1 MATNISDIDKDEIT
15 ELNIE
20 CMECEMVY
28 SVFVNPEGFLEQARY
43 CPFCGEYNVE
53 YDRGDVD

>member
-1 MATNISDIDKDEIT
+1 MATPADIDKDEII
-15 ELNIE
+15 ELSIE
-20 CMECEMVY
+20 CAECEMGY

-53 YDRGDVD
+53 YDRGEVD